1 MLSLNRAENDCFNLM
16 GIFDKIFGGGKKV
29 SKDAAETRGAHMP
42 DLRIPIDEKFTIH
55 FKKNGGK
62 FLYCDTIGE
71 IAEALKNIIEEN
83 QWQEHPFFA
92 MDERL
97 EDKFS
102 KEGITFTNKA
112 KKSQVFF
119 TTCEHLIG
127 QNGSI
132 LVCSNQ
138 LKEKK
143 LSELPPNIIVYATTS
158 QLVETI
164 GEGLKK
170 IKKTYGH
177 SIPANIT
184 TLKHFKSKKENADD
198 FLTYG
203 SSSKNLYLLL
213 LEDL

>member
-1 MLSLNRAENDCFNLM
+1 M
-16 GIFDKIFGGGKKV
+16 GLFDKLFGGGKKKV
-29 SKDAAETRGAHMP
+29 TKETVETRGVHMP
-42 DLRIPIDEKFTIH
+42 DLNIPVDEKFTIY

-62 FLYCDTIGE
+62 FIYCDSFQETS
-71 IAEALKNIIEEN
+71 EALHNIVLEN
-83 QWQEHPFFA
+83 NWENHPFFT
-92 MDERL
+92 MNPMLKDR
-97 EDKFS
+97 FS
-102 KEGITFTNKA
+102 KEQITFTDNTKE
-112 KKSQVFF
+112 SEVFF
-119 TTCEHLIG
+119 TTCEHLIA

-138 LKEKK
+138 LMEKK
-143 LSELPPNIIVYATTS
+143 LYELPDNIIVFATTS
-158 QLVETI
+158 QLVESI

-170 IKKTYGH
+170 IKKKYGH

-184 TLKHFKSKKENADD
+184 TLKHFKATNENSDD

>member
-1 MLSLNRAENDCFNLM
+1 M
-16 GIFDKIFGGGKKV
+16 GLFDKLFGGGKKKV
-29 SKDAAETRGAHMP
+29 SKETAETRGLHMP
-42 DLRIPIDEKFTIH
+42 DLNIPIDEKFTIH
-55 FKKNGGK
+55 FRKNGGK
-62 FLYCDTIGE
+62 FLYCDSSKE
-71 IAEALKNIIEEN
+71 ISQALKNILDEN
-83 QWQEHPFFA
+83 NWQNHPFFV
-92 MDERL
+92 MNTSL

-102 KEGITFTNKA
+102 KEGILFTKKA
-112 KKSQVFF
+112 KDSEVFF
-119 TTCEHLIG
+119 TTCEHLIA

-138 LKEKK
+138 LNEKK
-143 LSELPPNIIVYATTS
+143 LHEIPANVIVFATTS
-158 QLVETI
+158 QLVESI

-170 IKKTYGH
+170 IKKKYGH

-184 TLKHFKSKKENADD
+184 TLKHFQANEENSDD

>member
-1 MLSLNRAENDCFNLM
+1 M
-16 GIFDKIFGGGKKV
+16 GLFDKLFGGGKKKV
-29 SKDAAETRGAHMP
+29 SSETQETRGLHMP
-42 DLRIPIDEKFTIH
+42 DLNIPIDEKFTIY

-62 FLYCDTIGE
+62 FIYCDSFKEVSNAVQSIVD
-71 IAEALKNIIEEN
+71 EN
-83 QWQEHPFFA
+83 SWQDHPFFV
-92 MDERL
+92 MNPTL
-97 EDKFS
+97 VKKFS
-102 KEGITFTNKA
+102 KYGLTFTKKA
-112 KKSQVFF
+112 KDSEVFF
-119 TTCEHLIG
+119 TTCEHLIA

-138 LKEKK
+138 LHEKK
-143 LSELPPNIIVYATTS
+143 LNELPDNIIVFSTTS
-158 QLVETI
+158 QIVESI

-170 IKKTYGH
+170 IKKKYGR

-184 TLKHFKSKKENADD
+184 TLKHFQANKENSDD

>member
-1 MLSLNRAENDCFNLM
+1 M
-16 GIFDKIFGGGKKV
+16 GIFDKLFGGGKKKV
-29 SKDAAETRGAHMP
+29 AKETAETRGVHMP
-42 DLRIPIDEKFTIH
+42 DLNIPIDEKFTIH

-62 FLYCDTIGE
+62 FLYCDSFSE
-71 IAEALKNIIEEN
+71 ISQALNNIVIEN
-83 QWQEHPFFA
+83 SWQNHPFFL

-97 EDKFS
+97 EHKFS
-102 KEGITFTNKA
+102 KEHISFTKSA
-112 KKSQVFF
+112 KESEVFF
-119 TTCEHLIG
+119 TTCEHLIA

-138 LKEKK
+138 LNEKK
-143 LSELPPNIIVYATTS
+143 LNELPPNVIVFATTS
-158 QLVETI
+158 QLVESI

-170 IKKTYGH
+170 IKKKYGH

-184 TLKHFKSKKENADD
+184 TLKHFQANEENSDD

-203 SSSKNLYLLL
+203 SSSKNLYLLF

>member
-1 MLSLNRAENDCFNLM
+1 M
-16 GIFDKIFGGGKKV
+16 GLFDKLFGGGKKKV
-29 SKDAAETRGAHMP
+29 TKETVETRGVHMP
-42 DLRIPIDEKFTIH
+42 DLNIPVDEKFTIY

-62 FLYCDTIGE
+62 FIYCDSFQE
-71 IAEALKNIIEEN
+71 ISEALNNIVQEN
-83 QWQEHPFFA
+83 NWDNHPFFA
-92 MDERL
+92 MNPMLQKRFAKDNI
-97 EDKFS
+97 K
-102 KEGITFTNKA
+102 FTNNTNE
-112 KKSQVFF
+112 SEVFF
-119 TTCEHLIG
+119 TTCEHLIA

-138 LKEKK
+138 LMEKK
-143 LSELPPNIIVYATTS
+143 LHELPDNIIVFATTS
-158 QLVETI
+158 QLVESI

-170 IKKTYGH
+170 IKKKHGH

-184 TLKHFKSKKENADD
+184 TLKHFRATNENSDD